1 MKQTWRQIAA
11 AALVSTCIIGGSA
24 APAFAYNDTATQVET
39 TIEPRYTGVS
49 RSGCRLSISS
59 KNAVCSGVATL
70 KSGFSSKLT
79 LTLQKKSS
87 GKWSTVQTWSGS
99 GSSIRKSCKVSSGTY
114 RAVLTAKIYNSS
126 GKYVETATATSETA
140 SC

>member
-39 TIEPRYTGVS
+39 TIEPRYIGITN
-49 RSGCRLSISS
+49 RDCRLSISS
-59 KNAVCSGVATL
+59 KNAACSGVATL
-70 KSGFSSKLT
+70 KSGYSSKLT

-114 RAVLTAKIYNSS
+114 HAVLTVKIYNSS
-126 GKYVETATATSETA
+126 GKQVDSFTLTSATA

>member
-24 APAFAYNDTATQVET
+24 APAFAYNDTSAPVGT
-39 TIEPRYTGVS
+39 TIEPRYVGVS
-49 RSGCRLSISS
+49 GSNCRLSISS
-59 KNAVCSGVATL
+59 KNAACTGTATL
-70 KSGFSSKLT
+70 KSGYSSKLT
-79 LTLQKKSS
+79 LILQKKSGS
-87 GKWSTVQTWSGS
+87 AWSTVQTWSGS

-114 RAVLTAKIYNSS
+114 RAVFTAKIYNSS
-126 GKYVETATATSETA
+126 GKYVETVTATSATA